1 MPGEPGPRT
10 AGRRGCAVASVLRSK
25 TLVQGEST
33 SPEQIKFPWGGATT
47 GSEIQKGKHR
57 KAVLSFLVEAAGVE
71 PVACAVKVLILR
83 YFLVPSVSLSVK
95 YESMLAETSL
105 ILSPIV

>member
-1 MPGEPGPRT
+1 MCLWQMVLFFHGVSVWMPGEPGPRT

-71 PVACAVKVLILR
+71 PA
-83 YFLVPSVSLSVK
+83 S
-95 YESMLAETSL
+95 ESA
-105 ILSPIV
+105 